1 MTVKELIGILVKHDP
16 ESQVLIRF
24 LNGDAFGS
32 AWPDLEDFDEDDVIA
47 EDHTVI
53 LDISNK

>member
-1 MTVKELIGILVKHDP
+1 MKVKELIDILSGQDP
-16 ESQVLIRF
+16 ESHVLIRF

-32 AWPDLEDFDEDDVIA
+32 AWPDVEDFDEDDVIA

>member
-1 MTVKELIGILVKHDP
+1 MTVKELMEKLASLDP

>member
-1 MTVKELIGILVKHDP
+1 MKVKELIDILSEQDP

-32 AWPDLEDFDEDDVIA
+32 AWPDVEDFDEDDVIA
-47 EDHTVI
+47 GDHTVI

>member
-1 MTVKELIGILVKHDP
+1 MKVKELIDILSEQDP

-24 LNGDAFGS
+24 LNGDAIGS
-32 AWPDLEDFDEDDVIA
+32 AWPDVEDFDEDDVIA

>member
-1 MTVKELIGILVKHDP
+1 MTVKELMEKLAPLNP
-16 ESQVLIRF
+16 ESQVLVRF

-32 AWPDLEDFDEDDVIA
+32 AWLDLEDFDEDDVIA

>member
-1 MTVKELIGILVKHDP
+1 MKVKELIDILSEQDP

-32 AWPDLEDFDEDDVIA
+32 AWPDVEDFDEDDVIA